1 MEQTNVLNKDRI
13 IELTKDTVKTLGY
26 SCVETKITQGKSGK
40 TLKVIIY
47 KTEGDVSME
56 DCSTVSNVLLRR
68 LELEQADFSESFDL
82 LVESPGV
89 DRKMESIEELKI
101 FQEKEVRFVIRN
113 AANYGL
119 KDNVIIGKSE
129 ILENEMIRIRSGEK
143 THEIP
148 WKDISQ
154 AKLYFDIKKYL

>member
-13 IELTKDTVKTLGY
+13 LELTKDTVQTLGY
-26 SCVETKITQGKSGK
+26 ACVESRITQGKSGK

-56 DCSTVSNVLLRR
+56 DCSKVSNVLLRR

-89 DRKMESIEELKI
+89 DRKMESLGELGI
-101 FQEKEVRFVIRN
+101 FKDKEVRFVIRN
-113 AANYGL
+113 AGNYGL
-119 KDNVIIGKSE
+119 KDNVIIGKGE
-129 ILENEMIRIRSGEK
+129 VTGNETVRIRSGEK
-143 THEIP
+143 TYEIP

>member
-13 IELTKDTVKTLGY
+13 IELAKDTVQTLGFA
-26 SCVETKITQGKSGK
+26 CVEAKITQAKNGR

-47 KTEGDVSME
+47 KPEGDVSMD
-56 DCSTVSNVLLRR
+56 DCSTVSNVLVRR

-89 DRKMESIEELKI
+89 DRKLESIDELGI
-101 FQEKEVRFVIRN
+101 FKGKDIRFVLRN

-119 KDNVIIGKSE
+119 KDNVIVGKAETFANGMVKVLTGDRTIEVSW
-129 ILENEMIRIRSGEK
+129 S
-143 THEIP
+143 
-148 WKDISQ
+148 DVSQ